1 MRSSVLVLFGIAAL
15 GFVFIL
21 QKKDAPEATIVKT
34 KPAESRHMNQVSQDN
49 RIKHSTDKTNVVAQN
64 VVQTR
69 KRK

>member
-21 QKKDAPEATIVKT
+21 QKKDAAEATTVKT

-49 RIKHSTDKTNVVAQN
+49 RMKHSTDKTNIVAQN
-64 VVQTR
+64 VMQTR

>member
-1 MRSSVLVLFGIAAL
+1 MRSVLVLFVVAAL

-34 KPAESRHMNQVSQDN
+34 KPAELRRMNQVSKDN
-49 RIKHSTDKTNVVAQN
+49 RMKHSTDETHAVAQN
-64 VVQTR
+64 AAQTR

>member
-21 QKKDAPEATIVKT
+21 QKKDAAEATIVKA
-34 KPAESRHMNQVSQDN
+34 KPAESRHMNQVTQDN
-49 RIKHSTDKTNVVAQN
+49 RMKHSTDKTNALAQN
-64 VVQTR
+64 VVQAR

>member
-21 QKKDAPEATIVKT
+21 QKKDAAEATIVKT

-49 RIKHSTDKTNVVAQN
+49 RMKHSTDKTNAVAQN

>member
-21 QKKDAPEATIVKT
+21 QKKDAAEATIVKT

-49 RIKHSTDKTNVVAQN
+49 RMKHSTDKTNIVAQN

>member
-34 KPAESRHMNQVSQDN
+34 KRAESRHMNQVSQDN
-49 RIKHSTDKTNVVAQN
+49 RTKHSTDKTNAVAQN

>member
-21 QKKDAPEATIVKT
+21 QKKDAAEATTVKT

-49 RIKHSTDKTNVVAQN
+49 RTKHSTDKTNALAQN
-64 VVQTR
+64 VVQAR